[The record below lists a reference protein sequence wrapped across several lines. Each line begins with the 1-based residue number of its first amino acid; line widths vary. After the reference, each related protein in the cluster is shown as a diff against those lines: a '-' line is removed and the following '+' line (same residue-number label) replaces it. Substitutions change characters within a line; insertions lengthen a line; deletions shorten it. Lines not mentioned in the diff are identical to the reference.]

1 MATLLKREIQ
11 ARLTKQGN
19 NTSLNLPHEVLQAA
33 CLARGDT
40 VTITT
45 DLTTL
50 MSLFQSVR
58 YEGSSPDQLGSKS
71 SIGGRAWQGAALKD
85 VGDKL
90 VWGCWCQALV
100 IAAPTWLEARP
111 RGFALVGWVTIGGE
125 LALRGA
131 GHRAANLYAVD
142 PPGAKP

>member
-19 NTSLNLPHEVLQAA
+19 STSLNLPHEVLQAA

-71 SIGGRAWQGAALKD
+71 AIGGRAWQGAALKTVVEQTLMRGLATAGPLD
-85 VGDKL
+85 S
-90 VWGCWCQALV
+90 
-100 IAAPTWLEARP
+100 AAIERL
-111 RGFALVGWVTIGGE
+111 
-125 LALRGA
+125 GA
-131 GHRAANLYAVD
+131 ASV
-142 PPGAKP
+142 

>member
-1 MATLLKREIQ
+1 MSDAKGVAAMATLLKREIQ

-19 NTSLNLPHEVLQAA
+19 STSLNLPHEVLQAA

-58 YEGSSPDQLGSKS
+58 HERSSPDRLGSKCLAED
-71 SIGGRAWQGAALKD
+71 RAWQGAALKTT
-85 VGDKL
+85 VEQTLMRGL
-90 VWGCWCQALV
+90 ATAGPVPSRGCLG
-100 IAAPTWLEARP
+100 L
-111 RGFALVGWVTIGGE
+111 
-125 LALRGA
+125 GA
-131 GHRAANLYAVD
+131 GRR
-142 PPGAKP
+142 